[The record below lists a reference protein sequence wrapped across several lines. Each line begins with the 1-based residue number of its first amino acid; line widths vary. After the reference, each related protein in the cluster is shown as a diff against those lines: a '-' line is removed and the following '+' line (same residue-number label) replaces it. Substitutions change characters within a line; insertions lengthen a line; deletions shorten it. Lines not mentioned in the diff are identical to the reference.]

1 MYKQS
6 GVFCITSRIL
16 IVDLLSN
23 VADAKDIDGLLIA
36 HAENVTEQ
44 STDAFIL
51 RIFHS
56 QKLTVS
62 STEVQGGK
70 TEDPP
75 SPNQQN
81 ATPKTGFVKAFTNSP
96 DALMSGF
103 GKVDKILKS
112 LRVRRL
118 YLYPRFHDG
127 IRRELEKAPPHVDE
141 LHQELSPTMK
151 EIQNSIAAAV
161 QGCIRE
167 LKSSTTLLEW
177 TDADLSVENCV
188 TANFERAISRQLE
201 HDWHRLK
208 PQTKQMVQDLKVLRT
223 LFQSLIQYDCVSFW
237 KLLNSIKAMGAAS
250 RNPSMWLLMPAADM
264 LFRKAKERIY
274 KVEQGRPT
282 AKVAKPVAKLKPV
295 LEETPK
301 WKLLRQVLG
310 EIQEEEVKKKETKN
324 ESGNSNLEA
333 GPVNV
338 LVMVKDEKTVEAI
351 RAYLVDGRSRSM
363 MLRWLRYLELVNDRS
378 RSIAD
383 VKDMSAISEESRLL
397 LEEEGR
403 VRRVLFGKSGPTRK
417 GKAGAKDDK
426 GKRKKQLNEL
436 PDYTRKR
443 RRIATE
449 KGRGRLTTGADDLA
463 REAVLDEA
471 VEKTEHEMDGSVREV
486 AADDDNDGLDDDD
499 DEDDKLMFD
508 ATMPEELRVIVRS
521 HASIDGEE
529 SIILLNDLRPS
540 YIVLYDAD
548 ISFIRAMEIY
558 SALSSASRAHPLRV
572 FFLIFEASAEEKTFT
587 RALEKEQNAFERLIR
602 HKQTM
607 PPPALQNIE
616 SQEMQQAKMMGM
628 IGGSYM
634 NGSLP
639 LAFDTRQGRG
649 KAKASTETRDIAVD
663 VREFRSALPSIL
675 HQGGMRLAPVTLIVG
690 DFVLSSV
697 HCVERKSISDLF
709 GSFNSGRLHEQA
721 TAMCKY
727 YKCPC
732 LLIEFDPNKSFCLQ
746 NSNELG
752 VEIKQDSICS
762 KMVVLT
768 RHFPK
773 LRILWSR
780 SPHHTLDIFKELK
793 SNHDEVNVE
802 RAMEVGRSESVE
814 AFCQETSEDNEVNE
828 MARDMLMRLPGV
840 TIAIARK
847 IMDNVDSLA
856 ELSAMSREELRKV
869 AGPVAGQKLFTFFR
883 QKMAAT

>member
-23 VADAKDIDGLLIA
+23 VADAKDIDGLLVA
-36 HAENVTEQ
+36 HAEQVTEQ
-44 STDAFIL
+44 STEAFIL

-56 QKLTVS
+56 QKLTASCNV
-62 STEVQGGK
+62 VQAGK
-70 TEDPP
+70 TED
-75 SPNQQN
+75 SSSTNEQN
-81 ATPKTGFVKAFTNSP
+81 ATPKTGFVKAFTDSP
-96 DALMSGF
+96 DVLMAGF

-127 IRRELEKAPPHVDE
+127 IRRELEKFPPHVDE
-141 LHQELSPTMK
+141 LHQELSPIMK
-151 EIQNSIAAAV
+151 EIQNAIAAAV

-188 TANFERAISRQLE
+188 TTSFDRAITRQLE

-208 PQTKQMVQDLKVLRT
+208 PQTKQMVHDLRTLRT

-237 KLLNSIKAMGAAS
+237 KLINSIKAMGATS

-282 AKVAKPVAKLKPV
+282 AKVAKPVAKLTPI

-310 EIQEEEVKKKETKN
+310 EIQEEELKLKGRMN
-324 ESGNSNLEA
+324 ESGNIHSA
-333 GPVNV
+333 PGPVNV

-403 VRRVLFGKSGPTRK
+403 VRRVLFGKSGPAKR

-426 GKRKKQLNEL
+426 DKRKKQLNEL
-436 PDYTRKR
+436 PGYTRKR

-449 KGRGRLTTGADDLA
+449 KGRGRLTTGVDDLA

-471 VEKTEHEMDGSVREV
+471 VEKTEHEMDGSVREQ
-486 AADDDNDGLDDDD
+486 AADVDDDGLDDDR
-499 DEDDKLMFD
+499 LMFD
-508 ATMPEELRVIVRS
+508 AAMPEELRVIIRS
-521 HASIDGEE
+521 HASVDGEE
-529 SIILLNDLRPS
+529 GIILLNDLRPC
-540 YIVLYDAD
+540 YIVLYDTDVA
-548 ISFIRAMEIY
+548 FIRAIEIY
-558 SALSSASRAHPLRV
+558 SALSFTSRAHPLRV

-587 RALEKEQNAFERLIR
+587 RALEKEQNAFERLIH

-607 PPPALQNIE
+607 PPPALQNLVE
-616 SQEMQQAKMMGM
+616 SQELQQAKMMG
-628 IGGSYM
+628 IVAGSYM

-639 LAFDTRQGRG
+639 LAFDSRQGRG
-649 KAKASTETRDIAVD
+649 KAQASTERRDIAVD

-709 GSFNSGRLHEQA
+709 GSFNSGRLHDQA

-732 LLIEFDPNKSFCLQ
+732 LLIEFDPDKSFCLQ

-768 RHFPK
+768 RHFPA

-780 SPHHTLDIFKELK
+780 STHHTLDIFKELK

-802 RAMEVGRSESVE
+802 KAMEVGRSESIE
-814 AFCQETSEDNEVNE
+814 AFCQESSEDNEVNE
-828 MARDMLMRLPGV
+828 MAREMLMRLPGV
-840 TIAIARK
+840 SVAIARK

-856 ELSAMSREELRKV
+856 ELSALSREELRKV
-869 AGPVAGQKLFTFFR
+869 AGPVVGQKLFTFFR
-883 QKMAAT
+883 QSIAAT